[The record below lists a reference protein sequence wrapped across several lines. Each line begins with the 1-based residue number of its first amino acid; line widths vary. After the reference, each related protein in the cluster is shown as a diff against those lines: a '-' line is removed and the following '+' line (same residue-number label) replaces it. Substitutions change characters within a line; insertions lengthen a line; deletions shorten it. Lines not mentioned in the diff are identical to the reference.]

1 MKNLDLDLKKIVLAR
16 VENYD
21 DDWLI
26 TIGGDGTFNKE
37 AMIKEIENETTVG
50 LKMVEIQS
58 EFMRDLA
65 NGKFYEVL
73 NSVL

>member
-1 MKNLDLDLKKIVLAR
+1 MKKIDVDLKKIVLAR

-58 EFMRDLA
+58 EFMKDLA
-65 NGKFYEVL
+65 NGKFYEIL

>member
-26 TIGGDGTFNKE
+26 TIGGAGTFNKE